1 MPTYDYEC
9 PDCKHKFEEFQ
20 KITDKPLKTCP
31 KCKKRK
37 VRRLIGIGQGV
48 IFKGSGFYETDYVKK
63 SGEKPESKPSGSAES
78 KTETKPAKNAE
89 SKPAAKKSDK
99 KSGEKK

>member
-9 PDCKHKFEEFQ
+9 PDCGHKFEEFQ
-20 KITDKPLKTCP
+20 KISDKPLKTCP
-31 KCKKRK
+31 SCKKRK

-63 SGEKPESKPSGSAES
+63 SGEKPENKPSTSSDSKPE
-78 KTETKPAKNAE
+78 KKPADKKE
-89 SKPAAKKSDK
+89 SKPAAKNSDK
-99 KSGEKK
+99 KSGKKE